1 MNTSS
6 EAINKLQKTLE
17 LAHESKTVIDNLIAA
32 HDYQDVA
39 SLVTEAAATLL
50 EAAIALMQSQDEM
63 ALDKIE
69 AAEDLLDSAYN
80 IIDGE
85 VDED

>member
-6 EAINKLQKTLE
+6 EAINKLQKALE
-17 LAHESKTVIDNLIAA
+17 TSKESKNIIDNLIAA
-32 HDYQDVA
+32 HEYQDVA
-39 SLVTEAAATLL
+39 SLVTEAAASLL

-69 AAEDLLDSAYN
+69 SAEDLLDSAYN

-85 VDED
+85 IDED